1 MTPRRPGGERSP
13 IDRRGVL
20 RLGASVSLLALL
32 PSAARAASGAAAPLY
47 KDQRAPIDLR
57 VRDLL
62 SRMTLEEKAAQLI
75 TLSRTKRDVMDEELR
90 FDRARASAAYPNG
103 IGQVARPSDRGG
115 AATANNNPGQAPSPT
130 GRWRAPADTIA
141 FVNAAQQWAREET
154 RLGIPI
160 LFHEESLHGFMAPEA
175 TSFPQAIAMAGTFDA
190 GLAERVGAVIGRE
203 VRAHG
208 TTLTLSPVVDI
219 ARDPRWGRI
228 EETFGEDPFL
238 CAEMGVASVRGLQGE
253 SKELAPDKVF
263 ATLKHMTGHG
273 QPQAGNNV
281 APAMLGERELREAF
295 FPPFRAVVERTGIA
309 AVMPSYNE
317 IDGVPSH
324 ANTWLLGDV
333 LRGEWGFDGAIVSD
347 YAGVEEL
354 HTFHKLAPDL
364 GHAALLALRAGV
376 DCDLPDGNA
385 YRTIADEVRAGRIP
399 MALVDRACARML
411 RLKFRAGMF
420 EAGPV
425 DAAAAARLTANPEAR
440 ALALEAAR
448 KAITL
453 LTNDGT
459 LPLTA
464 GAHARVAVIGP
475 NAAITRLG
483 GYSSIPKTSVT
494 LLDGIRTKLEGKAEV
509 LHAQG
514 VFITRDENRSTSNV
528 QLADREQNLRLIAEA
543 VEVARMADVVILA
556 IGDTEQTSR
565 EGYAR
570 NHLGDRTDID
580 IVGEQNPLFDA
591 MKATGKPVVVVALNG
606 RPPSWPN
613 IVANANAMIECWY
626 LGQEGGTAMADA
638 LFGDVNPGGK
648 LPVTVVR
655 EEGQIP
661 FFYNHKPSARRGYLF
676 ADMSPLFPFGFGR
689 SYTTFEMSEP
699 RLSASRIGVAGTVT
713 IEVDV
718 TNSGQRAGDEVV
730 QVYVHDQ
737 VASVTRPIK
746 ELKAFE
752 RVTLQ
757 PGERRT
763 VRFTLGPEA
772 FRMWDIDMN
781 EVVEPGLF
789 DILAGPNSEDLKSA
803 TLEIA

>member
-1 MTPRRPGGERSP
+1 MTPERTGGGSSAIERRAF
-13 IDRRGVL
+13 L
-20 RLGASVSLLALL
+20 RLGAGVSLLAML
-32 PSAARAASGAAAPLY
+32 PAAARAATGDAAPLY
-47 KDQRAPIDLR
+47 KDPRAPVDLR

-75 TLSRTKRDVMDEELR
+75 TLSRTKRDVMDDELR
-90 FDRARASAAYPNG
+90 FDPAKASAGYPNG

-115 AATANNNPGQAPSPT
+115 AATASNTNQAVNPT

-141 FVNAAQQWAREET
+141 FVNAAQKWSREQT

-175 TSFPQAIAMAGTFDA
+175 TSFPQAIAMAGTFDPA
-190 GLAERVGAVIGRE
+190 LVERVSSVIGRE

-238 CAEMGVASVRGLQGE
+238 CAEMGVASVKGLQGE
-253 SKELAPDKVF
+253 SKELAPGKVF

-324 ANTWLLGDV
+324 ANTWLLGEV

-399 MALVDRACARML
+399 MALVDRACAHML

-425 DAAAAARLTANPEAR
+425 DARAAARLTANDEAR
-440 ALALEAAR
+440 ALALETAR

-453 LTNDGT
+453 LKNDGT
-459 LPLTA
+459 LPLTP
-464 GAHARVAVIGP
+464 GAHKRVAVIGP
-475 NAAITRLG
+475 NSAITRLG
-483 GYSSIPKTSVT
+483 GYSSIPRSSVT
-494 LLDGIRTKLEGKAEV
+494 LLDGVRAKLAGKAEV

-514 VFITRDENRSTSNV
+514 VFITRDENRSTDNV

-543 VEVARMADVVILA
+543 VEVAKTADVIILA

-570 NHLGDRTDID
+570 THLGDRTDID
-580 IVGEQNPLFDA
+580 IVGEQNELFDA

-613 IVANANAMIECWY
+613 VVAGANAMLECWY

-676 ADMSPLFPFGFGR
+676 ADTSPLFPFGFGL
-689 SYTTFEMSEP
+689 SYTTFEMSGP
-699 RLSASRIGVAGTVT
+699 RLSAPKIGRAGTVT
-713 IEVDV
+713 VEVDV
-718 TNSGQRAGDEVV
+718 ANTGSRAGDEVV
-730 QVYVHDQ
+730 QIYVHDQ

-757 PGERRT
+757 PGETKT

>member
-1 MTPRRPGGERSP
+1 MAADLTCCKPSP
-13 IDRRGVL
+13 IARREVL
-20 RLGASVSLLALL
+20 RLGAGVSLLAML
-32 PSAARAASGAAAPLY
+32 PAAARAATGEAAPLY
-47 KDQRAPIDLR
+47 KDPRAPIDLR

-62 SRMTLEEKAAQLI
+62 SRMTLEEKVAQVI
-75 TLSRTKRDVMDEELR
+75 TLSRTKRDVMDDQLR
-90 FDRARASAAYPNG
+90 FDPAKASAGYPDG

-115 AATANNNPGQAPSPT
+115 AATANNTQQAVNPT

-141 FVNAAQQWAREET
+141 FVNAMQKWSREST

-160 LFHEESLHGFMAPEA
+160 LFHEEALHGFMAPEA
-175 TSFPQAIAMAGTFDA
+175 TSFPQAIAMAGTFDTA
-190 GLAERVGAVIGRE
+190 LAERVGAVIGRE

-208 TTLTLSPVVDI
+208 TVLALSPVVDI

-238 CAEMGVASVRGLQGE
+238 CAEMGVASVRGLQGP
-253 SKELAPDKVF
+253 SRELAPGKVF

-281 APAMLGERELREAF
+281 APALLGERELREDF

-324 ANTWLLGDV
+324 ANTWLLGTV

-354 HTFHKLAPDL
+354 STFHKIAPDL
-364 GHAALLALRAGV
+364 GAAALCALRAGV

-385 YRTIADEVRAGRIP
+385 YRKITEEVQAGRIP
-399 MALVDRACARML
+399 MALLDRAVAHML
-411 RLKFRAGMF
+411 RLKFRSGMF
-420 EAGPV
+420 EAGPTDPV
-425 DAAAAARLTANPEAR
+425 AAARLTANPEAR

-453 LTNDGT
+453 LKNDGT
-459 LPLTA
+459 LPLAA
-464 GAHARVAVIGP
+464 GAHGRVAVIGP
-475 NAAITRLG
+475 NAAIARLG
-483 GYSSIPKTSVT
+483 GYSSIPRTTVS
-494 LLDGIRTKLEGKAEV
+494 LLDGIKARLAGEAEV

-514 VFITRDENRSTSNV
+514 VFITRDEDRGTNDV
-528 QLADREQNLRLIAEA
+528 QLADRGRNLELIAEA
-543 VEVARMADVVILA
+543 VELARTADVIILA

-570 NHLGDRTDID
+570 THLGDRAEID
-580 IVGEQNPLFDA
+580 IVGEQNELFTA
-591 MKATGKPVVVVALNG
+591 LKALGKPVVVVALNG
-606 RPPSWPN
+606 RPPSWPT
-613 IVANANAMIECWY
+613 IVEGANAMLECWY
-626 LGQEGGTAMADA
+626 LGQEGGTAMAEA

-676 ADMSPLFPFGFGR
+676 ADISPLFPFGFGL
-689 SYTTFEMSEP
+689 SYTTFELSEP
-699 RLSASRIGVAGTVT
+699 RLSASKIARAGTVT
-713 IEVDV
+713 VEVDV
-718 TNSGQRAGDEVV
+718 ANTGTRAGDEVV

-746 ELKAFE
+746 ELKAFQ
-752 RVTLQ
+752 RVGLQ
-757 PGERRT
+757 PGERKT
-763 VRFTLGPEA
+763 ARFTLGPEA

-789 DILAGPNSEDLKSA
+789 DILAGSNSQDLKSA
-803 TLEIA
+803 TLEIV